1 MSWLRLAL
9 ANLGL
14 SRLTSAVNVLLMA
27 LGTASIVLLLLVGN
41 QLSDTMSRD
50 ARGIDL
56 VLGAKGSPVQLVLSA
71 VYHADVPTGNI
82 DLAEAERWAEDPRIA
97 NAIPLSLGDSFRGF
111 RIVGTTPAYG
121 ALYNAEIANGRW
133 WSGSMEAVVGATA
146 ASAAG
151 LEVGSTFAGAH
162 GFTDGGHS
170 HDSALYRVVGVLDR
184 TGSVLDRLVL
194 TSLDSVWDLHEPA
207 TSTAR
212 SIADDEHDHDEHD
225 HEDEPG
231 DEHDHDEHADEHD
244 HDEHGDEHDH
254 DEHADEH
261 DHDEHGD
268 EHDHEGEH
276 SGEHDHDEHGD
287 EHDHEDEHG
296 GEHDHEEH
304 GDEHG
309 HDAHGHSDEDREIT
323 AMLLSYQSPMSAVS
337 LPRQINTT
345 SNLVAAAPAVE
356 VTRVLQLIG
365 VGLDGLRAFAWI
377 LIVSAGLSI
386 FAALYGSLRTRRAD
400 IAMLRCLGATRWE
413 LFFALL
419 LEGLLLTLMGIL
431 LGLLAGHVMVEVLGS
446 WLEQSRGVSFTGLIW
461 LPVET
466 ALIAGLL
473 AVGVAAAAIP
483 AIQAYRTDVAKTLAE
498 AP

>member
-212 SIADDEHDHDEHD
+212 SKADDEHDHDEHD
-225 HEDEPG
+225 HE
-231 DEHDHDEHADEHD
+231 
-244 HDEHGDEHDH
+244 DEHGDEHDH

-261 DHDEHGD
+261 GDEHGNEHDHEGEHGDEHDRDEHGD

-276 SGEHDHDEHGD
+276 GD
-287 EHDHEDEHG
+287 EHDH
-296 GEHDHEEH
+296 
-304 GDEHG
+304 
-309 HDAHGHSDEDREIT
+309 
-323 AMLLSYQSPMSAVS
+323 
-337 LPRQINTT
+337 
-345 SNLVAAAPAVE
+345 
-356 VTRVLQLIG
+356 
-365 VGLDGLRAFAWI
+365 
-377 LIVSAGLSI
+377 
-386 FAALYGSLRTRRAD
+386 
-400 IAMLRCLGATRWE
+400 
-413 LFFALL
+413 
-419 LEGLLLTLMGIL
+419 
-431 LGLLAGHVMVEVLGS
+431 
-446 WLEQSRGVSFTGLIW
+446 
-461 LPVET
+461 
-466 ALIAGLL
+466 
-473 AVGVAAAAIP
+473 
-483 AIQAYRTDVAKTLAE
+483 
-498 AP
+498 

>member
-56 VLGAKGSPVQLVLSA
+56 VLGAKCSPVQPVLSA

-121 ALYNAEIANGRW
+121 ALYNAEIANGRR

-212 SIADDEHDHDEHD
+212 SKADDEHDHDEHD
-225 HEDEPG
+225 HEDEHG
-231 DEHDHDEHADEHD
+231 DEHDHDEHADEHDHDEHADEHD

-254 DEHADEH
+254 DEH
-261 DHDEHGD
+261 GD
-268 EHDHEGEH
+268 EHDQ
-276 SGEHDHDEHGD
+276 
-287 EHDHEDEHG
+287 
-296 GEHDHEEH
+296 
-304 GDEHG
+304 
-309 HDAHGHSDEDREIT
+309 DAHGHSDEDREIT
-323 AMLLSYQSPMSAVS
+323 AMLLSYQSPVSAVS

-386 FAALYGSLRTRRAD
+386 FAALYGSLRTRRGD